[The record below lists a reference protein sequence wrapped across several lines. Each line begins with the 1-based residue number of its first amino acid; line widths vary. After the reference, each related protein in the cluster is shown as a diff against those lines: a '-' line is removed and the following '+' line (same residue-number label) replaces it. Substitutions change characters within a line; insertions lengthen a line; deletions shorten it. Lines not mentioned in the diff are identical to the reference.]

1 MLIPEQSISFVVT
14 GHGTLFDSWSIRN
27 DGTIV
32 NKSEVKTY
40 QKYAMVD
47 KMFYFMDSVK
57 LNQGFIVT
65 KDWVHSFCI
74 ENVPSGMSSA
84 LKEYIQII

>member
-14 GHGTLFDSWSIRN
+14 GTLFDSIRN

-47 KMFYFMDSVK
+47 KMFYFMDSV
-57 LNQGFIVT
+57 
-65 KDWVHSFCI
+65 
-74 ENVPSGMSSA
+74 
-84 LKEYIQII
+84 

>member
-1 MLIPEQSISFVVT
+1 MEVMFTTIQKRWQKDPIYFISMCSIWIVYWFVMLIPEQSISFVVT
-14 GHGTLFDSWSIRN
+14 GTLFDSIRN

-47 KMFYFMDSVK
+47 KMFYFMDSV
-57 LNQGFIVT
+57 
-65 KDWVHSFCI
+65 
-74 ENVPSGMSSA
+74 
-84 LKEYIQII
+84 